1 MRKLKMLGW
10 YDAITWLIYTSVG
23 FLIPVM
29 GGAAILMARGENP
42 GIEWFAGGGQ
52 FAVSSAG
59 LLMTTTYFVAR
70 PRSIF
75 RLPLTEGFV
84 LAAIVGL
91 LCGAFF
97 FVLSTLA
104 ISGVNI
110 DSNFYQWPSVILF
123 GLALLIAFVA
133 VGLDNQRDIDQ
144 PNAVQK
150 SNAAQRS
157 GLEEGFDA
165 TFQEAGQ

>member
-1 MRKLKMLGW
+1 
-10 YDAITWLIYTSVG
+10 
-23 FLIPVM
+23 
-29 GGAAILMARGENP
+29 MARGENP
-42 GIEWFAGGGQ
+42 GIDWFAGGGQ

-97 FVLSTLA
+97 FVLATLPV
-104 ISGVNI
+104 SGVNI
-110 DSNFYQWPSVILF
+110 DPNFYQWPSVVLF
-123 GLALLIAFVA
+123 GLALVIAFVA
-133 VGLDNQRDIDQ
+133 VGLDNQREVDQ
-144 PNAVQK
+144 PNAVQR